1 MVGQKHVLSVCLA
14 GSMLAIGCGEVEG
27 DKGSIEERN
36 AEIVDNL
43 LAAGFAE
50 DDIEIRDA
58 QLVGADL
65 VIGELEAQVFVDGDT
80 HVTLQASRDLIGEG
94 SDDDD
99 TFRLWRTSGIVNNPS
114 TICLAKVTS
123 AAAGY
128 GAYVLTNSMQQ
139 GVDMA
144 RNNYAALAGFGLSF
158 VVGNASINNAG
169 QISHAIPGC
178 TSTIFIYQ
186 VAGGA
191 GGQAGFPSG
200 GAPYNQVQLFS
211 GLSGFNLDVHEHVA
225 THEIGHAIGLRH
237 ADWKTRSSCGQNQNE
252 GQSGA
257 VQIPGTVDQ
266 TTNSIMA
273 SCFGGGATGEFLGQ
287 DSLALTTLY

>member
-1 MVGQKHVLSVCLA
+1 MVGTEKHVLSVCLV
-14 GSMLAIGCGEVEG
+14 GSMLAIGCGEVGDDEG
-27 DKGSIEERN
+27 SVEERSVIN
-36 AEIVDNL
+36 NL
-43 LAAGFAE
+43 RDAGFAE
-50 DDIEIRDA
+50 EDIEIRE
-58 QLVGADL
+58 
-65 VIGELEAQVFVDGDT
+65 ELLLDESGVFTMAPRVFVDGDT
-80 HVTLQASRDLIGEG
+80 HVTLEASEELLSEG
-94 SDDDD
+94 SDDED

-123 AAAGY
+123 AAGGY
-128 GAYVLTNSMQQ
+128 GSYVLTNSMVQ
-139 GVDMA
+139 GVDLA
-144 RNNYAALAGFGLSF
+144 RGNYAALAGFGLSF
-158 VVGNASINNAG
+158 VLGNATINNMG
-169 QISHAIPGC
+169 QVTHSIPGC
-178 TSTIFIYQ
+178 TFSIFIYK
-186 VAGGA
+186 VNGGA

-211 GLSGFNLDVHEHVA
+211 GLAGFNVDIHEHVA

-237 ADWKTRSSCGQNQNE
+237 ADWKTRSSCGQNVNE

-257 VQIPGTVDQ
+257 VQIPGTSDQ